1 MAKEFVKFEVD
12 EDKNY
17 HKMYSDKLVENVA
30 HHYVNNIRE
39 FSTTLNSSLE
49 DCESPIE
56 QLLAMAL
63 EVEIPFKYFYLFNPK
78 IEMLGYQKNEWI
90 TINGENYRAD
100 FLIDFVFSFEFKKVT
115 YRLIVECDGF
125 QYHQGNKD
133 QIDKDYKRQN
143 DLLANGY
150 DVMRFTGAMINKNPN
165 KCARDIVRHIL
176 TKFETME
183 KGMK

>member
-1 MAKEFVKFEVD
+1 MEKFVKITD
-12 EDKNY
+12 TT
-17 HKMYSDKLVENVA
+17 
-30 HHYVNNIRE
+30 NIK
-39 FSTTLNSSLE
+39 SSLYKNINE
-49 DCESPIE
+49 QRIKHNKDYKKSIDNSLVGCESPIE
-56 QLLAMAL
+56 QLFSMAL
-63 EVEIPFKYFYLFNPK
+63 EVGIPFQYFYLFNPN
-78 IEMLGYQKNEWI
+78 IEILGYEKNKWI

-100 FLIDFVFSFEFKKVT
+100 FLIDFVFSFEFKKVA

-125 QYHQGNKD
+125 QYHQGNKE

-150 DVMRFTGAMINKNPN
+150 DVMRFTGAMINKSPN

-176 TKFETME
+176 TKFKTIE